1 VKENTVLEVSQLKKR
16 FKIYSNPFNI
26 LKEWITFG
34 TRSYHR
40 DFWALKGI
48 SFQISKGE
56 FVGIIGPNGAG
67 KSTLLRIITDVLRP
81 TEGSYKVN
89 GRVLSILEL
98 TGGTDKDLTGRENV
112 IRTGQLMGFPDGY
125 VQERM
130 ERIKE
135 FSELGDFFEQP
146 LRTYSTGMK
155 TRLSFSMFAFMDTDV
170 LILDEVLA
178 VGDIFFKQKCFA
190 RLAELLEQKTTI
202 ILVTHSM
209 GVIQRYC
216 QRVILLN
223 AGEKL
228 FDGPPTDAIRLY
240 LQVRGE
246 QSADAIKRLML
257 DEEETG
263 LENVFS
269 QQATPKQIPSDL
281 SANTENWPD
290 DSAFT
295 FNSFPKLIGKARAS
309 LLRLAVLNDN
319 SEPTLVFKQGEHL
332 HIYCEF
338 QLKQDID
345 SPVITA
351 EIRDKF
357 SLLVH
362 GKNSRQNHAQ
372 APVSV
377 PRGGIIRYYQNI
389 ALNIAPGSYVV
400 NLECASLS
408 QTDIQRLEQLDHPI
422 LAAEKKRVWRL
433 DGAFAIALL
442 SRHDKGAELP
452 HSGLCDLPG
461 EGRMQILPG
470 GM

>member
-1 VKENTVLEVSQLKKR
+1 MSDDIVLTVSNIKKR
-16 FKIYSNPFNI
+16 FKIYNSSWGI
-26 LKEWITFG
+26 LKEWLTLG
-34 TRSYHR
+34 KRLYHR
-40 DFWALKGI
+40 DFWALKGV
-48 SFQISKGE
+48 SFEIHRGE
-56 FVGIIGPNGAG
+56 FVGIIGSNGAG

-81 TEGSYKVN
+81 TDGTYKIH

-98 TGGTDKDLTGRENV
+98 SGGTDNDLTGRENV
-112 IRTGQLMGFPDGY
+112 IRSGQLMGFPDGY

-130 ERIKE
+130 ERIQE
-135 FSELGDFFEQP
+135 FSELGDFFDQP
-146 LRTYSTGMK
+146 LRMYSTGMR

-190 RLAELLEQKTTI
+190 RLAELLEQNTTI

-228 FDGPPTDAIRLY
+228 FDGAPTDAIRLY

-246 QSADAIKRLML
+246 QSADAIKRLVV

-263 LENVFS
+263 LENVFL
-269 QQATPKQIPSDL
+269 QDTGPKQIQAGAAFHSD
-281 SANTENWPD
+281 AWPD
-290 DSAFT
+290 DDAFK
-295 FNSFPKLIGKARAS
+295 FKSFPRLIGKARAS
-309 LLRLAVLNDN
+309 LTRLAVLNDQG
-319 SEPTLVFKQGEHL
+319 EATLVFKQGDRL
-332 HIYCEF
+332 HVYCEF

-345 SPVITA
+345 SPVINL

-362 GKNSRQNHAQ
+362 GKNSRQNRTKS
-372 APVSV
+372 PVSV
-377 PRGGIIRYYQNI
+377 SRGGVVRYQQSVT
-389 ALNIAPGSYVV
+389 LNIAPGNYVT
-400 NLECASLS
+400 NLECTVLS
-408 QTDIQRLEQLDHPI
+408 QKDIDQMEKPDRPILTAEVKRAWRLE
-422 LAAEKKRVWRL
+422 
-433 DGAFAIALL
+433 GAFAIAVLP
-442 SRHDKGAELP
+442 RHDEGAELH

-461 EGRMQILPG
+461 GGSMQIISES
-470 GM
+470 M